1 MSARRKKSFADV
13 TRRKGRTFMV
23 VMGIFIGVFG
33 LTVINF
39 TQATIFNAYAYSM
52 GSAANYPDVEVT
64 VDKLVPALTS
74 SLAAVDNVR
83 AIQMQAKMDTSWN
96 VASAPQGGFGMDI
109 LSFPD
114 LQQVAITPFQLTS
127 GRYPGVGEIVL
138 EYGDQQLQRI
148 AIGDTVTVNTSQDT
162 TTTLKVVGFARTQG
176 LASPVSTQTARGYVS
191 MDGFQRAFGAT
202 VSSQIGPQLR
212 YAIAF
217 KVKKTKLE
225 SSTATAVAAVLK
237 ANGVTVKGISYPTPF
252 NTALLTVLGGV
263 FTLLRLLA
271 ILAVLLSSMLIL
283 NTILTLVAEQTQI
296 MGMMKALGG
305 TRGTILRGYLVS
317 VWIYSMLGTLP
328 GIALGLVLGYPLAS
342 ALVNDIDLGP
352 FSVDPWIVILS
363 LGVGFGVP
371 LLAAF
376 IPLWVGTRITVREA
390 FAGYGISSRQSRR
403 RVRSSGER
411 MGLLSQ
417 TTWLGLR
424 GVFRRRGRAILT
436 LLTLTLAGAT
446 FLTVQTTSASTNQM
460 IADITANS
468 HYDVQADVP
477 PDGTQAQTLS
487 SQIQALTNVKRVETA
502 TEVEGLT
509 TQWGK
514 VDMKGFQVDTQI
526 YQPTLLSGRWFT
538 ANDTNAVL
546 INERFAQT
554 SGLQVGQ
561 TLLVSNLT
569 LTVIGIVHQ
578 PQLDLQRVG
587 ELITTNDVSNRL
599 GTSDTNLG
607 IVTELLVQARDNS
620 AAALVTLVNQI
631 DQFYP
636 SGGAGPSI
644 GGSGPVMTH
653 QALVAQQQQGFY
665 VFYALLYSVALIV
678 GSVGILGLANALAA
692 SVLERK
698 REIGIVRSM
707 GGSAFRVAQIFW
719 VEGMSLGG
727 IALLLG
733 ALVGIPM
740 AYGFVQVM
748 SKLLLQ
754 VDFLLDASA
763 LMVMVV
769 AVLLIA
775 TLASIIPA
783 FRASQLRIAD
793 MLRYE

>member
-1 MSARRKKSFADV
+1 
-13 TRRKGRTFMV
+13 
-23 VMGIFIGVFG
+23 
-33 LTVINF
+33 
-39 TQATIFNAYAYSM
+39 
-52 GSAANYPDVEVT
+52 
-64 VDKLVPALTS
+64 
-74 SLAAVDNVR
+74 
-83 AIQMQAKMDTSWN
+83 
-96 VASAPQGGFGMDI
+96 
-109 LSFPD
+109 
-114 LQQVAITPFQLTS
+114 
-127 GRYPGVGEIVL
+127 
-138 EYGDQQLQRI
+138 
-148 AIGDTVTVNTSQDT
+148 
-162 TTTLKVVGFARTQG
+162 
-176 LASPVSTQTARGYVS
+176 
-191 MDGFQRAFGAT
+191 
-202 VSSQIGPQLR
+202 
-212 YAIAF
+212 
-217 KVKKTKLE
+217 
-225 SSTATAVAAVLK
+225 
-237 ANGVTVKGISYPTPF
+237 
-252 NTALLTVLGGV
+252 
-263 FTLLRLLA
+263 
-271 ILAVLLSSMLIL
+271 
-283 NTILTLVAEQTQI
+283 
-296 MGMMKALGG
+296 
-305 TRGTILRGYLVS
+305 
-317 VWIYSMLGTLP
+317 
-328 GIALGLVLGYPLAS
+328 
-342 ALVNDIDLGP
+342 
-352 FSVDPWIVILS
+352 
-363 LGVGFGVP
+363 
-371 LLAAF
+371 
-376 IPLWVGTRITVREA
+376 
-390 FAGYGISSRQSRR
+390 
-403 RVRSSGER
+403 

-487 SQIQALTNVKRVETA
+487 SQIQALANVRRVETA
-502 TEVEGLT
+502 TAVQGDGLT

-514 VDMKGFQVDTQI
+514 VDMEGFQVNTQI
-526 YQPTLLSGRWFT
+526 YQPTILSGRWFT
-538 ANDTNAVL
+538 ANDTNGVL
-546 INERFAQT
+546 INERFAQA

-578 PQLDLQRVG
+578 PQQDLQRVG
-587 ELITTNDVSNRL
+587 ELITTNDVINQL

-620 AAALVTLVNQI
+620 AAALVSLVNQI
-631 DQFYP
+631 DQLYP
-636 SGGAGPSI
+636 NNGPRLSII
-644 GGSGPVMTH
+644 GGSGPVITH

-698 REIGIVRSM
+698 REIGMVRSM

-740 AYGFVQVM
+740 AYGFVQLM
-748 SKLLLQ
+748 GKLFLQ

-763 LMVMVV
+763 LIVMVV

-775 TLASIIPA
+775 TLASILPA
-783 FRASQLRIAD
+783 FRASQLRIAE